1 MAVASRRGILD
12 DPRVPSALI
21 PEKPWR
27 IVLLSSILPATLG
40 LDAIARSLGHE
51 TVALLTPRLPDGA
64 LDEMVTRYH
73 ELLDGAPPH
82 LDVCLVPEKAR
93 LVPLLEAYQPDLC
106 LCLGYRWLL
115 PPEVLAIPL
124 LGVLNGHPS
133 VLPHWRGPFPTAWA
147 VREGD
152 AELGMSFHLMD
163 GAFDTGPVL
172 AQGSRPMP
180 EDYDWPIF
188 QPVFAELAQEL
199 LPKALARIA
208 QGDRGDIQ
216 PPGDYPYAGL
226 FPASFS
232 ELDLSQSAAVVHRH
246 VASWRFTF
254 TQEGEQGPLTT
265 LDGERVRV
273 LRTSL
278 ADPGGGSLALA
289 CADGPLWVL
298 ESELLHDTGTD

>member
-1 MAVASRRGILD
+1 
-12 DPRVPSALI
+12 VP

-27 IVLLSSILPATLG
+27 IVLLSQILPATLG
-40 LDAIARSLGHE
+40 LDAIARSFGHE
-51 TVALLTPRLPDGA
+51 TVALLTPRLSDGVPE
-64 LDEMVTRYH
+64 EMVARHH

-93 LVPLLEAYQPDLC
+93 LAPLLSAYRPDLC

-115 PPEVLAIPL
+115 PPEVLAIPP

-133 VLPHWRGPFPTAWA
+133 VLPNRRGPFPVAWA

-152 AELGMSFHLMD
+152 AELGMTFHLMD

-180 EDYDWPIF
+180 TEEYDWPVF
-188 QPVFAELAQEL
+188 QPVFAALSQEL
-199 LPKALARIA
+199 LPVALERIA
-208 QGDRGDIQ
+208 RGDRGDEQ
-216 PPGDYPYAGL
+216 PPGDYPYAGR
-226 FPASFS
+226 FPAEFS
-232 ELDLSQSAAVVHRH
+232 ELDLSQPAGVVHRH

-254 TQEGEQGPLTT
+254 MQEGERGPLTV
-265 LDGERVRV
+265 LGGERVRI
-273 LRTSL
+273 LRTNL
-278 ADPGGGSLALA
+278 ADPIDGSPSLA

-298 ESELLHDTGTD
+298 ESEPA

>member
-1 MAVASRRGILD
+1 MSSER
-12 DPRVPSALI
+12 
-21 PEKPWR
+21 PWR
-27 IVLLSSILPATLG
+27 IVLLSMILPAALG

-51 TVALLTPRLPDGA
+51 TVALLTPRLPDSA
-64 LDEMVTRYH
+64 TDDMVGRFH
-73 ELLDGAPPH
+73 ELLDGAPSH

-93 LVPLLEAYQPDLC
+93 LVPLLETYRPDLC

-115 PPEVLAIPL
+115 PAEVLAIPR

-133 VLPHWRGPFPTAWA
+133 MLPRWRGPFPVAWA

-152 AELGMSFHLMD
+152 PQLALTFHLMD
-163 GAFDTGPVL
+163 GEFDTGPVL

-180 EDYDWPIF
+180 SEDYDWPVF
-188 QPVFAELAQEL
+188 QPLFAELSQEL
-199 LPKALARIA
+199 LPEALERIA
-208 QGDRGDIQ
+208 RGDRGDAQ
-216 PPGDYPYAGL
+216 PPGDYPYAGR

-232 ELDLSQSAAVVHRH
+232 ELDLSQPAAVVHRY

-254 TQEGEQGPLTT
+254 MQDGERGPLTT
-265 LDGERVRV
+265 LDGERVRI

-278 ADPGGGSLALA
+278 AGPVDGSAALA

-298 ESELLHDTGTD
+298 ESEPA